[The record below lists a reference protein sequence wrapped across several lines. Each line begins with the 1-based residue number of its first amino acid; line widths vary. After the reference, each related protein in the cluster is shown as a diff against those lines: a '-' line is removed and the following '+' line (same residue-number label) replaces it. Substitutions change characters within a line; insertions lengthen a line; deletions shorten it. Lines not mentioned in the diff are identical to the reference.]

1 MSTPLVH
8 YLSRMDIERMNEIGI
23 VSPVLDIPR
32 SCYMYEPS
40 EYIFIVS
47 MFMFKLFIAKRYYQ
61 VVVKEVSEPLCC
73 VTFCSVYSFIILVF
87 LLQFQPWP
95 VLVDEQELE
104 GKTRSKTS
112 KN

>member
-1 MSTPLVH
+1 
-8 YLSRMDIERMNEIGI
+8 
-23 VSPVLDIPR
+23 
-32 SCYMYEPS
+32 
-40 EYIFIVS
+40 
-47 MFMFKLFIAKRYYQ
+47 MFKLFIAKRYYQ

-87 LLQFQPWP
+87 LLQFQP